1 MKTVSVCVVA
11 YNEEKFLPGV
21 LRDIE
26 MQTYPA
32 DHIEVV
38 LIDSGSLDHT
48 RSLMENFCKKNKDR
62 FLNIQVLDNPGR
74 IQSCGWNE
82 AIVHFTSDVMI
93 RVDAHSHM
101 PPEFVQK
108 NMENLAQGEL
118 VSGGI
123 RPTLTEGEDAF
134 SRTLLLAENSM
145 FGSSVSTA
153 RRGGKKTYVKS
164 FFHGAYDRKV
174 LETAGGFR
182 EDLGRT
188 EDNEFHHRI
197 RQHGY
202 QLAMSPDIVSYQ
214 YIRPTLWKMGKQKF
228 GNGYWIGLTA
238 GVCPGCLSV
247 YHFVPFAFVGGILLT
262 TILSILGYPLLGV
275 IMWSMY
281 GVLAVVMTLL
291 AVAGETKKHGI
302 MISLPLMFLYLH
314 VLYGAGTWIG
324 LLRMPFWRKKHKECP
339 SVDRVK
345 EKMLHESDLS

>member
-1 MKTVSVCVVA
+1 MKTVSVCVLA

-38 LIDSGSLDHT
+38 LIDSGSLDRT
-48 RSLMENFCKKNKDR
+48 RNLMENFCKKNKDR
-62 FLNIQVLDNPGR
+62 FLNIQVIDNPGR

-93 RVDAHSHM
+93 RVDAHSHI

-153 RRGGKKTYVKS
+153 RRGGNKTYVKS

-174 LETAGGFR
+174 LETVGGFR

-188 EDNEFHHRI
+188 EDNEFHYRI

-214 YIRPTLWKMGKQKF
+214 YIRPTLWKKTKIWKWILDRVDSRCMSGVPVRVSF
-228 GNGYWIGLTA
+228 CSICFCRRYFTDYDFEYSGVSAARHHYVEHVWCTGSGNGVAGGGWGNEETWCHDLTA
-238 GVCPGCLSV
+238 THVFVSACSIWSWNLDRTFAYAFLAGKAQRMSVC
-247 YHFVPFAFVGGILLT
+247 
-262 TILSILGYPLLGV
+262 
-275 IMWSMY
+275 
-281 GVLAVVMTLL
+281 
-291 AVAGETKKHGI
+291 
-302 MISLPLMFLYLH
+302 
-314 VLYGAGTWIG
+314 
-324 LLRMPFWRKKHKECP
+324 
-339 SVDRVK
+339 
-345 EKMLHESDLS
+345 